1 MPVRRKT
8 FSSRLPDETVK
19 ALRHLGVDLD
29 RSVEDLLK
37 EAIGD
42 LLNKYKKP
50 RRKKRPY
57 LEL

>member
-1 MPVRRKT
+1 MVRPKR

-29 RSVEDLLK
+29 RSIEDLLK
-37 EAIGD
+37 EAIDD

-50 RRKKRPY
+50 RPKKRPH
-57 LEL
+57 LKL